1 MIDKKTAAVG
11 DEPQLR
17 TRRALLKG
25 LAAGSVA
32 AAGSL
37 PSLSHAAGPAA
48 TKWTAEADVLIVG
61 TGIAGTAAALAAA
74 SKGASVIMLEKM
86 PFKGGTTAKSGGVF
100 WIPDNAWLASQGIAD
115 NRADALR
122 YMVRLSYPHRYVES
136 DALLGI
142 GQAEYDLI
150 ATFFDNAAKVV
161 RTLSASTGL
170 KPMPWYTW
178 EGKPFP
184 DYYAQLPECK
194 VPRGRSLVPDITGHA
209 ERIVWPQNGGG
220 GESLLW
226 QLQQGFDKLPIQML
240 LEHQVQD
247 LVRDNAGGV
256 IGLKV
261 DRGDAE
267 PVNFR
272 AKKAVIFCSGGF
284 THSVELSRAHLKGH
298 IWGGCAAPG
307 STGDFIAIAQKA
319 GAVLGNMANAWWG
332 QIAVEVALKT
342 RSVPQDIWSTPG
354 DSMIQVNRYG
364 HRWVNEKIQYDE
376 RAQSHFVW
384 DPVKAEYPNLLGF
397 MIWDSRT
404 AKHFAGYDPI
414 PAANAKLDHVIEGKT
429 LEELA
434 KNIESRLAGIAAKTG
449 NLKLDKAFLAN
460 LKASIKRYNG
470 FAKAGRDPDFSRGE
484 APIETAFHFMAV
496 PKVANPNPNL
506 LMHPIADAGPYYAT
520 IVGAGTLDTK
530 GGPVVNSQGQ
540 VLDAQRKPIPGLYAA
555 GNCVAAPAGQAYW
568 AGGGTI
574 GPAMT
579 FGYLAG
585 TAALTEP
592 VRSA

>member
-37 PSLSHAAGPAA
+37 PALSHAAGPAA
-48 TKWTAEADVLIVG
+48 TKWAAEADVLIVG

-142 GQAEYDLI
+142 SQAEYDLI

-161 RTLSASTGL
+161 KTLSASTGL

-194 VPRGRSLVPDITGHA
+194 VQRGRSLVPDITGHA

-247 LVRDNAGGV
+247 LIRDSAGAV

-284 THSVELSRAHLKGH
+284 THSIELSRAHLKGH
-298 IWGGCAAPG
+298 I
-307 STGDFIAIAQKA
+307 
-319 GAVLGNMANAWWG
+319 
-332 QIAVEVALKT
+332 
-342 RSVPQDIWSTPG
+342 
-354 DSMIQVNRYG
+354 
-364 HRWVNEKIQYDE
+364 
-376 RAQSHFVW
+376 
-384 DPVKAEYPNLLGF
+384 
-397 MIWDSRT
+397 
-404 AKHFAGYDPI
+404 
-414 PAANAKLDHVIEGKT
+414 
-429 LEELA
+429 
-434 KNIESRLAGIAAKTG
+434 
-449 NLKLDKAFLAN
+449 
-460 LKASIKRYNG
+460 
-470 FAKAGRDPDFSRGE
+470 
-484 APIETAFHFMAV
+484 
-496 PKVANPNPNL
+496 
-506 LMHPIADAGPYYAT
+506 
-520 IVGAGTLDTK
+520 
-530 GGPVVNSQGQ
+530 
-540 VLDAQRKPIPGLYAA
+540 
-555 GNCVAAPAGQAYW
+555 
-568 AGGGTI
+568 
-574 GPAMT
+574 
-579 FGYLAG
+579 
-585 TAALTEP
+585 
-592 VRSA
+592 